1 MLGGGEGGRGGGRDG
16 RRDRGQ
22 KRQGEVEGQRQTD
35 HERSNRWME
44 RARARERECG
54 FTLLFKLDDLIM
66 TIINA
71 N

>member
-1 MLGGGEGGRGGGRDG
+1 MLGGGEGGGRDG
-16 RRDRGQ
+16 RRDREKDRGQ
-22 KRQGEVEGQRQTD
+22 REGEGQGQTD

-54 FTLLFKLDDLIM
+54 FVLLFKLDELII